1 MSNPDRYAVIGHPVS
16 HSRSPFI
23 HARFAE
29 QTRQSMTYT
38 TIDAGPEEFAATV
51 RDFFA
56 QGGKGL
62 NVTVPHKETALAL
75 ATELTP
81 RAQRAGAVNTLAL
94 RSGKAKSDKARAAHI
109 IGDNTDGAGLARDLL
124 NNHRVTIAGRRVLLL
139 GAGGAARGVIA
150 PLLGLK
156 PAELI
161 IVNRNVIRARELAER
176 FSDLGKLAA
185 IGYPD
190 LGNEPYDLVIN
201 ATAASLAGELPALPP
216 GIVSAQS
223 ICYDMYYG
231 RDETPFTR
239 WAQQRGCARTI
250 MGLGMLVEQAAESFH
265 LWRGVRPDTAS
276 VLSEL
281 TAQLRA

>member
-23 HARFAE
+23 HARFAA
-29 QTRQSMTYT
+29 QTGQSMTYT
-38 TIDAGPEEFAATV
+38 TIDAAPGLFESTV
-51 RDFFA
+51 RHFFA
-56 QGGKGL
+56 EGGMGL
-62 NVTVPHKETALAL
+62 NVTVPHKEAALQL
-75 ATELTP
+75 AAELTP
-81 RAQRAGAVNTLAL
+81 RSRRAGAVNTLAL
-94 RSGKAKSDKARAAHI
+94 RSGGKI
-109 IGDNTDGAGLARDLL
+109 LGDNTDGAGLARDLL
-124 NNHRVTIAGRRVLLL
+124 NNHRISIAGRRVLLL
-139 GAGGAARGVIA
+139 GAGGAARGAIA

-156 PAELI
+156 PSEMT
-161 IVNRNVIRARELAER
+161 IVNRNVMRARELIAQ
-176 FSDLGKLAA
+176 FSDMGQLRAV
-185 IGYPD
+185 GYPD
-190 LGNEPYDLVIN
+190 LGNDAYDIVIN

-216 GIVSAQS
+216 AIVSSHS

-239 WAQQRGCARTI
+239 WALQRGCARAV

-281 TAQLRA
+281 TAELRA